1 MSTRLPHQI
10 RFIVGTE
17 ACERFSYYGMLGIL
31 MLYLKNSLELS
42 EPDAKQVVHLFKMA
56 VYFLPLAGGWLAD
69 RWLGRYRTILILSL
83 FYCLGHG
90 ALALWEGNRLGI
102 YVGLS
107 LIAIGAGGIKPCVS
121 AFLGDQ
127 FGPDEQGLLPKVYGL
142 FYWAINLGALLAFA
156 LVPLLRDHLGYRWAF
171 GVPGIFMGLA
181 TLLFWLGTR
190 YYVRRLPADAAQEA
204 AAEQPSVSTRGALAK
219 ILLVFLPVPV
229 FWALFDQINSAWV
242 LQGTQMQPFA
252 VLGYKVDAERIQSV
266 SALLVLIWVP
276 VLTLW
281 LYPLAERLG
290 LRPTPLRRMGAGML
304 SAAVAFLICGWL
316 QWRLESGEVLS
327 LTWQLVPYVFLEL
340 GEVMVSATGLEYAY
354 TQAPVRLKSTVMSLW
369 LCTNAV
375 GNLLVAV
382 ITNLN
387 ERFVHAQGA
396 QEFCFYA
403 LLMVSVVI
411 VFGLVA
417 PRATGRAFRRRRPGT
432 RR

>member
-1 MSTRLPHQI
+1 
-10 RFIVGTE
+10 
-17 ACERFSYYGMLGIL
+17 
-31 MLYLKNSLELS
+31 
-42 EPDAKQVVHLFKMA
+42 
-56 VYFLPLAGGWLAD
+56 
-69 RWLGRYRTILILSL
+69 
-83 FYCLGHG
+83 
-90 ALALWEGNRLGI
+90 
-102 YVGLS
+102 
-107 LIAIGAGGIKPCVS
+107 
-121 AFLGDQ
+121 
-127 FGPDEQGLLPKVYGL
+127 
-142 FYWAINLGALLAFA
+142 
-156 LVPLLRDHLGYRWAF
+156 
-171 GVPGIFMGLA
+171 
-181 TLLFWLGTR
+181 
-190 YYVRRLPADAAQEA
+190 
-204 AAEQPSVSTRGALAK
+204 
-219 ILLVFLPVPV
+219 
-229 FWALFDQINSAWV
+229 
-242 LQGTQMQPFA
+242 
-252 VLGYKVDAERIQSV
+252 
-266 SALLVLIWVP
+266 LIWVP
-276 VLTLW
+276 VLMLW

-387 ERFVHAQGA
+387 ARFVHAQGA
-396 QEFCFYA
+396 LEFGFYA

-417 PRATGRAFRRRRPGT
+417 RRATGRAFRRRRPGT